1 LQKQREQ
8 LVTIAD
14 PRSPVSEAYRALR
27 TNIQF
32 SSLDTPLR
40 TLLITST
47 GPDEGKSTSL
57 ANLGVT
63 FALAGVRVILVDCDL
78 RRPNLHDIFDID
90 NSRGLTSLFIEEERV
105 LDFEDKAIFKE
116 TAVANLKVLPSG
128 QTPPNPSELLGSMRM
143 SRIIESLKATAD
155 LVLFDS
161 PPILAVTDAA
171 ILSRKLDGV
180 LLVISAGQTKRDRA
194 IKAKAMLEKAN
205 ARVIGVVLNNA
216 RVDTSA
222 YSY

>member
-1 LQKQREQ
+1 
-8 LVTIAD
+8 
-14 PRSPVSEAYRALR
+14 
-27 TNIQF
+27 
-32 SSLDTPLR
+32 LDTPLR

-180 LLVISAGQTKRDRA
+180 LLVISAGQTKPSRPRRCS
-194 IKAKAMLEKAN
+194 KRPMP
-205 ARVIGVVLNNA
+205 V
-216 RVDTSA
+216 
-222 YSY
+222 